1 MKNYVIR
8 AVAAN
13 QNIRAFAAITTE
25 LVEKARQ
32 IHDTTPVATAALGRT
47 LTAAAMMGVMQKG
60 ERDKISIQIKGNGP
74 LKQILAVADSKG
86 NVKGYVANPYV
97 ELPLR
102 KDGKLDVGGAVGREG
117 KIIVIKDLGL
127 KEPYIGQLKLVSG
140 EIGEDIAAYFAY
152 SEQQPSAVALGVL
165 VDRDRTVKASGGFMI
180 QILPGVSDEM
190 IEKIEAQLNQIPPI
204 TQMVDSQKS
213 GEEILKMVLE
223 GFDVE
228 ILEKKEIA
236 LLCDCSVERLEQ
248 ALISIGVEDL
258 KEIIDEDGQAELTC
272 HFCNTKY
279 HFDRDHLVKLYEE
292 AVK

>member
-127 KEPYIGQLKLVSG
+127 KEPYIGQLELVSG
-140 EIGEDIAAYFAY
+140 EIAEDIAAYFVH

-248 ALISIGVEDL
+248 ALISIGAEDL

-292 AVK
+292 AIK